1 MDESALNPFSSTKQ
15 GLFVDKAGKI
25 TLKLEVE
32 GFGEPVLVELESLAP
47 EIARKNRK

>member
-1 MDESALNPFSSTKQ
+1 MDESALNPFSPTKH

-47 EIARKNRK
+47 EKARKNRK